1 MNSKNG
7 RNNESYAFDYTRLR
21 FVMGVVALL
30 LPVSVAFFAQKPL
43 GSEGLDS
50 ISASYYAMSELY
62 GTTSRNVFVGMM
74 FVTATLLLAYRGLNI
89 THGKLS
95 RLAATASVVVALFPV
110 NHSCYPVKFIHYTG
124 AATLFLILIIFCFS
138 LFQKD
143 YGKEGDKKKRRKV
156 IYWICGTIMSLG
168 LVSLAIVG
176 YFYPDKK
183 LSGYGLFF
191 WIETVMLM
199 AYGIAFVVSGK
210 AFKIIASDN
219 EWNPFFSPKKNQ
231 P

>member
-7 RNNESYAFDYTRLR
+7 KNDESHAFDYTRLR

-62 GTTSRNVFVGMM
+62 GTTSRNIFVGMM
-74 FVTATLLLAYRGLNI
+74 FVTATLLLAYRGLNC
-89 THGKLS
+89 THDQLS
-95 RLAATASVVVALFPV
+95 TLAAIASVVVAVFPADH
-110 NHSCYPVKFIHYTG
+110 NCYPVKFIHYAG
-124 AATLFLILIIFCFS
+124 AASLFVILIIFCFS

-143 YGKEGDKKKRRKV
+143 YGGEGDEKKLRSV

-183 LSGYGLFF
+183 LCGYGLFF

-199 AYGIAFVVSGK
+199 AYGIAFIVSGK
-210 AFKIIASDN
+210 TFKIIASDN
-219 EWNPFFSPKKNQ
+219 EWNPFFSPKNQ
-231 P
+231 S